1 MSHRFSFPLKA
12 LTVLTLVLL
21 IDQGVGFVSRHIIRG
36 LDDKLSQIGSIQQ
49 ALLHKQSDVLILGAS
64 CAKYHYNSQI
74 LADSLQMTVENTG
87 VGGMK
92 AEYSDLVLQSYLER
106 CTPRCVVIDV
116 YGQLD
121 TGEGRLPR
129 VRPFYGVNQP
139 VTSYYDNETDWQ
151 QRLKLQSALYRYNG
165 TLDLLLRHA
174 INAPNRTHGFA
185 EMEGEVSMKDTVVVH
200 HFQPDPVKERHLRHV
215 AQLCRDHAVR
225 LVLVL
230 SPRRVHNADQEAWV
244 YAFCREHNLQLIN
257 ELHVPEYYTGEKLF
271 HDESHLNGRGAT
283 LFSQR
288 IAHHLKLSTFT
299 PWNENRD

>member
-12 LTVLTLVLL
+12 LAVLTLVVL
-21 IDQGVGFVSRHIIRG
+21 IDQGVGFVSRHIIQG

-49 ALLHKQSDVLILGAS
+49 ALMHKRSDVLILGAS
-64 CAKYHYNSQI
+64 CAKYHYDSQI

-121 TGEGRLPR
+121 SGEGRLPR
-129 VRPFYGVNQP
+129 VRPFYGVNEP
-139 VTSYYDNETDWQ
+139 VTSYYDNESDWQ

-174 INAPNRTHGFA
+174 LNEPNSSHGFA
-185 EMEGEVSMKDTVVVH
+185 EMEGEMSMKDTVVVH
-200 HFQPDPVKERHLRHV
+200 RFQPDAAKVRHLRHV
-215 AQLCRDHAVR
+215 VQLCRHHAVR
-225 LVLVL
+225 LVFVL
-230 SPRRVHNADQEAWV
+230 SPRREHDADQEAWV
-244 YAFCREHNLQLIN
+244 SAFCQENNLQLIN
-257 ELHVPEYYTGEKLF
+257 ELHVPDYYTGERLF
-271 HDESHLNGRGAT
+271 HDESHLNGRGAA

-288 IAHHLKLSTFT
+288 VAHQLKNS
-299 PWNENRD
+299 

>member
-1 MSHRFSFPLKA
+1 MFHRFSFPLKA
-12 LTVLTLVLL
+12 LAVLTLVLL

-121 TGEGRLPR
+121 SGEGRLPR

-174 INAPNRTHGFA
+174 FNEPNHSHGFA
-185 EMEGEVSMKDTVVVH
+185 GMEGEMSMKDTVVVH
-200 HFQPDPVKERHLRHV
+200 RFQPDATKERHLRHV
-215 AQLCRDHAVR
+215 VQLCRDHDVR

-230 SPRRVHNADQEAWV
+230 SPRREHDVDQEAWV
-244 YAFCREHNLQLIN
+244 CAFCREHNLQLIN
-257 ELHVPEYYTGEKLF
+257 ELHVAEYYTEERLF

-288 IAHHLKLSTFT
+288 VAHQLKNS
-299 PWNENRD
+299 

>member
-12 LTVLTLVLL
+12 LAVLTLVVL
-21 IDQGVGFVSRHIIRG
+21 IDQGVGFVSRHIIQG

-49 ALLHKQSDVLILGAS
+49 ALMYKRSDVLILGAS
-64 CAKYHYNSQI
+64 CAKYHYDSQI

-121 TGEGRLPR
+121 SGEGRLPR
-129 VRPFYGVNQP
+129 VRPFYGVNEP
-139 VTSYYDNETDWQ
+139 VTSYYDNESDWQ

-165 TLDLLLRHA
+165 TLDLLLRHV
-174 INAPNRTHGFA
+174 INEPNHSHGFA
-185 EMEGEVSMKDTVVVH
+185 EMEGEMSMKDTVVVH
-200 HFQPDPVKERHLRHV
+200 RFQPDSTKERHLRHV
-215 AQLCRDHAVR
+215 VQLCRDHNVR
-225 LVLVL
+225 LVFVL
-230 SPRRVHNADQEAWV
+230 SPRREHDADQEAWV
-244 YAFCREHNLQLIN
+244 CAFCREHHLQLIN

-288 IAHHLKLSTFT
+288 IAHQLKNS
-299 PWNENRD
+299 

>member
-1 MSHRFSFPLKA
+1 MFHRFSFPLKA
-12 LTVLTLVLL
+12 LGVLTLVLL

-121 TGEGRLPR
+121 SGEGRLPR

-151 QRLKLQSALYRYNG
+151 QRLKLQSALYCYNG

-174 INAPNRTHGFA
+174 FNEPNHSHGFA
-185 EMEGEVSMKDTVVVH
+185 EMEGEMSMKDTMVVH
-200 HFQPDPVKERHLRHV
+200 RFQPEPAKERHLRNV
-215 AQLCRDHAVR
+215 VQLCRDHSVR

-230 SPRRVHNADQEAWV
+230 SPRREHDVDQEAWV
-244 YAFCREHNLQLIN
+244 CAFCREHNLQLIN
-257 ELHVPEYYTGEKLF
+257 ELHVAEYYTEERLF

-288 IAHHLKLSTFT
+288 VAHQLKNS
-299 PWNENRD
+299 

>member
-1 MSHRFSFPLKA
+1 MQISNFRYPLKA
-12 LTVLTLVLL
+12 LAVLTLVLL
-21 IDQGVGFVSRHIIRG
+21 IDQGVGLVSRHIITG

-49 ALLHKQSDVLILGAS
+49 ALLHKRSDVLILGAS

-74 LADSLQMTVENTG
+74 FADSLQMTVENTG

-121 TGEGRLPR
+121 SGEGRLPR

-139 VTSYYDNETDWQ
+139 VTNYYDRETDWQ

-174 INAPNRTHGFA
+174 FNAPNRSHGFA
-185 EMEGEVSMKDTVVVH
+185 EMTGEMSMKDTVVVH

-215 AQLCRDHAVR
+215 VQLCRDHAVR
-225 LVLVL
+225 LVFVL
-230 SPRRVHNADQEAWV
+230 SPRREHNVDQEAWV
-244 YAFCREHNLQLIN
+244 SAFCRENNLQLIN
-257 ELHVPEYYTGEKLF
+257 ELHVPDYYTEERLF
-271 HDESHLNGRGAT
+271 HDESHLNGRGAA
-283 LFSQR
+283 LFSKR
-288 IAHHLKLSTFT
+288 VAGKLKAPL
-299 PWNENRD
+299 